1 MRLDDFEAVYA
12 LVKKREGLA
21 AFVAEATRALA
32 RVDEELA
39 GYGVDLAPMPIAAPA
54 VTIPPISA
62 QTFGGSQVARQDPN
76 VTAQNETLGEKAARL
91 IEERPVDQAPGP
103 APVWLTPDTLEPIM
117 QASGPRLGG

>member
-21 AFVAEATRALA
+21 AFVAEATKALA

-54 VTIPPISA
+54 VIEP
-62 QTFGGSQVARQDPN
+62 DPLP
-76 VTAQNETLGEKAARL
+76 AETLGEKAARL
-91 IEERPVDQAPGP
+91 IEERPVEPAPTP
-103 APVWLTPDTLEPIM
+103 APVWLTPDTLEPIVGTPK
-117 QASGPRLGG
+117 SRLGG